1 MKAIIKE
8 AGQNPIVTDI
18 ENTLEALQQT
28 VGGYIQVINLNEKT
42 VLICDEEGKLKD
54 KPYNFGIGFDYI
66 VGTAI
71 FVNTTAE
78 DFTDIDEATEQMIMV
93 LFKEGA

>member
-1 MKAIIKE
+1 MRAIIKE
-8 AGQNPIVTDI
+8 AGLKPRVIDI

-28 VGGYIQVINLNEKT
+28 VGGYIEVLNLNEKT

-54 KPYNFGIGFDYI
+54 KPYNFDIDFDYI

-71 FVNTTAE
+71 FVNTTEE
-78 DFTDIDEATEQMIMV
+78 DFTDIDEATEKMIMD
-93 LFKEGA
+93 LFKE